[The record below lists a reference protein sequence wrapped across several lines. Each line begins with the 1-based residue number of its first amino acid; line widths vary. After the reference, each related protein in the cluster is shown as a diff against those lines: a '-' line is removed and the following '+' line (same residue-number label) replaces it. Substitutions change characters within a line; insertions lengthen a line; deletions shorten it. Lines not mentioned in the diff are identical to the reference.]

1 MAIIVPEVYSE
12 VLAEKINGQVKIAQF
27 ALELQGLDEFA
38 EEGDKVSFPRW
49 SALSDAEDLVK
60 GNAINAEE
68 LAQTKVTKEVKHK
81 AKGVTIF
88 DIDAKTGKGN
98 FLENAVGQQARIF
111 AKALDDEL
119 VKDIDANATL
129 KHSTSGADLIE
140 EEDLINGF
148 NLFGDDQDN
157 ETFAGI
163 VINSKLLPSFYG
175 MAGFTSK
182 DKTYVADGNG
192 IVINGVIGY
201 YRGTIPV
208 ILSDV
213 NTYDSSKN
221 ECKTYIIKNGALG
234 KKSKTGGVNIEVER
248 DASKKATN
256 VYADNMFVTGLID
269 TEGVAILRLTIA

>member
-49 SALSDAEDLVK
+49 SALSDAEDLTK
-60 GNAINAEE
+60 GNAITAEQ
-68 LAQTKVTKEVKHK
+68 LAQTKVTKTVKHK
-81 AKGVTIF
+81 AKGVTIY

-129 KHSTSGADLIE
+129 KTTSATSDTIL
-140 EEDLINGF
+140 EEDLIKGF

-163 VINSKLLPSFYG
+163 VINSKLLPSFYN

-256 VYADNMFVTGLID
+256 VYADDMFVCGLID
-269 TEGVAILRLTIA
+269 TEGVSIIRFTIA

>member
-129 KHSTSGADLIE
+129 KYSTSGADLIE

-163 VINSKLLPSFYG
+163 VINSKLLPSFYRMG
-175 MAGFTSK
+175 GFTSK

>member
-12 VLAEKINGQVKIAQF
+12 VLQEKMNGTVKIAQF

-49 SALSDAEDLVK
+49 SALSDAEDLTK
-60 GNAINAEE
+60 GSAITAEQ
-68 LAQTKVTKEVKHK
+68 LAQTKVTKTVKHK
-81 AKGVTIF
+81 AKGVTIY

-98 FLENAVGQQARIF
+98 FLENAVEQQARVF
-111 AKALDDEL
+111 AKAYDDEL

-129 KHSTSGADLIE
+129 KSATANATAITEAELITA
-140 EEDLINGF
+140 LNK
-148 NLFGDDQDN
+148 FGDDQDN

-163 VINSKLLPSFYG
+163 VINSKLLPSFYN

-192 IVINGVIGY
+192 VIVNGVIGY
-201 YRGTIPV
+201 YRATIPV
-208 ILSDV
+208 VLSDV
-213 NTYDSSKN
+213 NTYDSTKN

-234 KKSKTGGVNIEVER
+234 KKSKTNGTNIEVER

-256 VYADNMFVTGLID
+256 VYADDMFVVGLID
-269 TEGVAILRLTIA
+269 TEGVVIARKTIA

>member
-12 VLAEKINGQVKIAQF
+12 VLQEKVKGQVKIAQF

-49 SALSDAEDLVK
+49 TALSDAQDLAL
-60 GNAINAEE
+60 GDAITAERM
-68 LAQTKVTKEVKHK
+68 AQTKVTKEVKHK

-88 DIDAKTGKGN
+88 DREAKTGKGN
-98 FLENAVGQQARIF
+98 FLENAVSQQARIF

-129 KHSTSGADLIE
+129 KTTSATADTIM
-140 EEDLINGF
+140 EEDLMNGF

-163 VINSKLLPSFYG
+163 VINSKLLPSFYN
-175 MAGFTSK
+175 MVGFTSK

-192 IVINGVIGY
+192 VIVNGVIGY

-234 KKSKTGGVNIEVER
+234 KKSKTNGVNIEVER

-256 VYADNMFVTGLID
+256 VYADDMFVVGLID
-269 TEGVAILRLTIA
+269 TEGVSIIRNTIA

>member
-12 VLAEKINGQVKIAQF
+12 VLKEKINGQVKIAQF
-27 ALELQGLDEFA
+27 ALELEGLNEFA

-49 SALSDAEDLVK
+49 TALSDAEDLVK
-60 GNAINAEE
+60 GDAINVEE
-68 LAQTKVTKEVKHK
+68 LAQSKVTKEVKHK

-129 KHSTSGADLIE
+129 KTTSGTANIILE
-140 EEDLINGF
+140 EELINGF

-175 MAGFTSK
+175 MSGFTSK

-192 IVINGVIGY
+192 IITNGVIGY

-221 ECKTYIIKNGALG
+221 ECKTYIIKKGVLG

-269 TEGVAILRLTIA
+269 TEGVAIIRYTIA

>member
-1 MAIIVPEVYSE
+1 MAIIIPEVFSE
-12 VLAEKINGQVKIAQF
+12 VLAEKVKGQVKISQF
-27 ALELQGLDEFA
+27 AVELQGLSEFA

-60 GNAINAEE
+60 GDAITAEQ

-88 DIDAKTGKGN
+88 DIDAKEGKGN
-98 FLENAVGQQARIF
+98 FLENAVLQQARIF
-111 AKALDDEL
+111 AKAYDDEL

-129 KHSTSGADLIE
+129 KLATDSNAEITENELIK
-140 EEDLINGF
+140 GF
-148 NLFGDDQDN
+148 NLFGDAQDN
-157 ETFAGI
+157 DSFASI
-163 VINSKLLPSFYG
+163 VINSRLLPSFYG
-175 MAGFTSK
+175 MQGFVSK

-192 IVINGVIGY
+192 VIVNGVVGY

-213 NTYDSSKN
+213 NTYDSAKN
-221 ECKTYIIKNGALG
+221 ECKTYIIKKGALG
-234 KKSKTGGVNIEVER
+234 KKSKTNGTNIEVER

-256 VYADNMFVTGLID
+256 VYADDMFVCGLID
-269 TEGVAILRLTIA
+269 TEGVAILRMTIA

>member
-12 VLAEKINGQVKIAQF
+12 VLKEKINGQVKIAQF
-27 ALELQGLDEFA
+27 ALELEGLNEFA

-49 SALSDAEDLVK
+49 TALSDAEDLVK
-60 GNAINAEE
+60 GDAINVEE
-68 LAQTKVTKEVKHK
+68 LAQSKVTKEVKHK

-98 FLENAVGQQARIF
+98 FLENAVEQQARIF

-129 KHSTSGADLIE
+129 KTTSAIANKIM

-163 VINSKLLPSFYG
+163 VINSKLLTDFYG
-175 MAGFTSK
+175 MSGFTSK

-192 IVINGVIGY
+192 IITNGVVGY

-221 ECKTYIIKNGALG
+221 ECKTYIIKKGVLG

-269 TEGVAILRLTIA
+269 TEGVAIIRYTIA

>member
-27 ALELQGLDEFA
+27 ALELEGLNEFA

-60 GNAINAEE
+60 GDAINVEE
-68 LAQTKVTKEVKHK
+68 LAQSKVTKEVKHK

-129 KHSTSGADLIE
+129 KTTSGTADSILE
-140 EEDLINGF
+140 DDLINGF

-175 MAGFTSK
+175 MSGFTSK

-192 IVINGVIGY
+192 VIVNGVIGY

-221 ECKTYIIKNGALG
+221 ECKTYIIKKGVLG
-234 KKSKTGGVNIEVER
+234 KKSKTNGVNIEVER

-269 TEGVAILRLTIA
+269 TEGVAIIRYTIA

>member
-49 SALSDAEDLVK
+49 TALSDAEDLTK
-60 GNAINAEE
+60 GNAITAEQ
-68 LAQTKVTKEVKHK
+68 LAQTKVTKTVKHK
-81 AKGVTIF
+81 AKGVTIY

-129 KHSTSGADLIE
+129 KTTSATADTIL
-140 EEDLINGF
+140 EEDLIKGF

-163 VINSKLLPSFYG
+163 VINSKLLPSFYN
-175 MAGFTSK
+175 MVGFTSK

-269 TEGVAILRLTIA
+269 TEGVAIIRYTIA

>member
-12 VLAEKINGQVKIAQF
+12 VLQEKVKGQVKIAQF
-27 ALELQGLDEFA
+27 ALELEGLNEFA

-68 LAQTKVTKEVKHK
+68 LAQSKVTKEVKHK

-129 KHSTSGADLIE
+129 KTTSGTADMIL

-157 ETFAGI
+157 ESFAGI

-175 MAGFTSK
+175 MSGFTSK

-192 IVINGVIGY
+192 IITNGVIGY

-221 ECKTYIIKNGALG
+221 ECKTYIIKKGVLG

-256 VYADNMFVTGLID
+256 VYADNMFVCGLID
-269 TEGVAILRLTIA
+269 TEGVAIIRYTIA